1 MWQAF
6 AMAGIKGIMG
16 YSQASTQRKITAIEN
31 KVAAANADNANRVR
45 STGNAF
51 EAAKGS
57 LSRYLQ
63 SVNNNRT
70 LEAGGE
76 ALEQNLINARRQEDT
91 ELAGDFETAI
101 RSAEQNGA
109 QAAAAAFAGVGG
121 EVADNISMA
130 TKLMQQRAQ
139 FEAQKNQDF
148 RLYDY
153 SRRAAT
159 IQTQTIRSLDSSLI
173 FDALDYGTDVAQ
185 KKYSQNPWSAGF
197 MAAGESLLG
206 SAAGGAFNSTGGG
219 FSNSGVNPTAKFTV
233 GGGYNTA
240 SGPFQL

>member
-6 AMAGIKGIMG
+6 AMAGIQGVLG
-16 YSQASTQRKITAIEN
+16 YGQASVQKKITAIEN
-31 KVAAANADNANRVR
+31 KVAAANAANANRVR
-45 STGNAF
+45 SSGNAF

-57 LSRYLQ
+57 LARYLQ

-91 ELAGDFETAI
+91 ELSGDFETAI
-101 RSAEQNGA
+101 RNAEQNGS

-121 EVADNISMA
+121 EVADNISVA

-148 RLYDY
+148 RMYDY

-185 KKYSQNPWSAGF
+185 QKYSQNPW
-197 MAAGESLLG
+197 AAGLMGAGQSLLG
-206 SAAGGAFNSTGGG
+206 SFAQGAFTGSGGG
-219 FSNSGVNPTAKFTV
+219 FSNSGANPAAKFTV
-233 GGGYNTA
+233 GGYNAA